1 MAGKGLDAR
10 ADPSFQFFT
19 PHRIGPHRGVRTAT
33 HKLIHYYADGDV
45 WELFDLQA
53 DPDELRNLYGG
64 AGTEELTVA
73 LKAELE
79 RLRRQYR
86 DNG

>member
-1 MAGKGLDAR
+1 M
-10 ADPSFQFFT
+10 
-19 PHRIGPHRGVRTAT
+19 RTAT

-45 WELFDLQA
+45 WELFDLKA

-64 AGTEELTVA
+64 AGTEALTVA

-79 RLRRQYR
+79 RLRGQYR
-86 DNG
+86 DSG